1 MSHGIREYASDLTQQ
16 EWEVIKPFL
25 FCERKGAG
33 RPMEL
38 EMRQVMHA
46 IFYVL
51 RTGACINSPISTG
64 TIIFARCA
72 AMDFG
77 QRVNVSCTD

>member
-1 MSHGIREYASDLTQQ
+1 MSHEIRGYASDLTQQ

-25 FCERKGAG
+25 CCERKGGG

-38 EMRQVMHA
+38 EMRQVMNS

-51 RTGACINSPISTG
+51 RMVGPN
-64 TIIFARCA
+64 R
-72 AMDFG
+72 
-77 QRVNVSCTD
+77 